1 MSIPVSL
8 VKFSLAVFFI
18 KNVDICNLLL
28 LFLLRAVFRWVTLY
42 CLVKSRDYK
51 DDNQSDTLSFNLGD
65 SVEKVGVNR

>member
-1 MSIPVSL
+1 MSL
-8 VKFSLAVFFI
+8 VKCSLAVLFI
-18 KNVDICNLLL
+18 KKSSYIYILLL